1 MGFPL
6 ISMHFQSNVVPDPG
20 SIPFFEQK
28 IQGLFKDTFCIFQGL
43 HSVQSLCLF
52 LVLPHQ
58 ENFIPKVFVFA
69 PFPLQFLLNSYVS
82 IEIQGISST
91 DCNFQGLSRPW
102 IFFLKF
108 KNFQG
113 FSRCMQML
121 QTCFH
126 CCMEIGHILFI
137 VNSWSQYGRRDI
149 ALLIFDSACMT
160 Y

>member
-20 SIPFFEQK
+20 FIPFFEQK
-28 IQGLFKDTFCIFQGL
+28 IQGLFKDTICIFQGL
-43 HSVQSLCLF
+43 LSVQSLCLF

-58 ENFIPKVFVFA
+58 ENFILTVFVFA
-69 PFPLQFLLNSYVS
+69 PFPLQFFLNYSVS
-82 IEIQGISST
+82 IEIQGLSST

-102 IFFLKF
+102 IFFLKG
-108 KNFQG
+108 KDFQG
-113 FSRCMQML
+113 FLRCVQTL

-137 VNSWSQYGRRDI
+137 VNSLTPGVNMEGEI
-149 ALLIFDSACMT
+149 LCC
-160 Y
+160 